1 MGREFKYLWGLKGNC
16 ENVILAKAGK
26 EGIIYYKMVHVRNL
40 NYYPCRA
47 SDWTETTE
55 TCLDAFLTLVQAFWE
70 ALTGSRGSA
79 HASD

>member
-40 NYYPCRA
+40 NYYPGRA
-47 SDWTETTE
+47 SD
-55 TCLDAFLTLVQAFWE
+55 
-70 ALTGSRGSA
+70 
-79 HASD
+79 